1 MQAWLFCTTG
11 KFCFDNGAA
20 EKGTLLFLSQ
30 FFLSG
35 LCHDWAYCW
44 KLLENLL
51 SVPGKWGNVLADCP
65 SPPPPTHSV
74 ILQKHRTHRNVMAM
88 ENMGQLKSRPV
99 PFQSRASLDSSIRP
113 SWQTR
118 ITEALPGQSGRLVKS
133 FCVSLSLWFWGN
145 CVLLHIKFCL

>member
-65 SPPPPTHSV
+65 LPPLPPTVSSC
-74 ILQKHRTHRNVMAM
+74 
-88 ENMGQLKSRPV
+88 KSIGHIEMLWPWKTWDSWS
-99 PFQSRASLDSSIRP
+99 PDLSLSRAV
-113 SWQTR
+113 
-118 ITEALPGQSGRLVKS
+118 LPWTAPFVPPDRH
-133 FCVSLSLWFWGN
+133 VSLKRCQDRVADL
-145 CVLLHIKFCL
+145 